1 MHPMRFHVSG
11 SARRFLQFWIS
22 DLPMLLN
29 EDSTSARWRWPKSRE
44 LGWEEGEENKKE
56 TGRSRDAKADQ
67 GISVCSS
74 VLSSS

>member
-1 MHPMRFHVSG
+1 MHPMRLRIRG
-11 SARRFLQFWIS
+11 SARWFLQFWLS

-29 EDSTSARWRWPKSRE
+29 EDGISARWRWPKSRE

-56 TGRSRDAKADQ
+56 TGRPRDAKADQ

-74 VLSSS
+74 VLWSS